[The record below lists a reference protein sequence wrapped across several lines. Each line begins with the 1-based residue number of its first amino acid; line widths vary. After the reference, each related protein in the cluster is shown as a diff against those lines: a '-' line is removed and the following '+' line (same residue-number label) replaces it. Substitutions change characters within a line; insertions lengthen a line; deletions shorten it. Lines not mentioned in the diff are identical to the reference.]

1 MGSTGKGMELFQSD
15 MSLVMTDVE
24 GSTALWEWN
33 SCIMNIALGMHD
45 HTLRAVM
52 PQFFGYEVWPMLLL
66 SGCLLASQPVCCT
79 AEPQLLLPQLLHR
92 QLAACKKAK
101 LITVRATQPQT
112 AFHAP

>member
-33 SCIMNIALGMHD
+33 SYIMNIALGLHD
-45 HTLRAVM
+45 HTLRALL

-66 SGCLLASQPVCCT
+66 SGCLLALQPV
-79 AEPQLLLPQLLHR
+79 
-92 QLAACKKAK
+92 
-101 LITVRATQPQT
+101 
-112 AFHAP
+112 